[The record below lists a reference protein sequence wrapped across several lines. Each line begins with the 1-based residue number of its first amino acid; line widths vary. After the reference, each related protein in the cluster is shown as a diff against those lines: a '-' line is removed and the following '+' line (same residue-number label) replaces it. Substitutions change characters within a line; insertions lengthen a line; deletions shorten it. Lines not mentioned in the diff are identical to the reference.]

1 MAINNAA
8 DASVRSRDLDNAVKE
23 IERWLIHSMLG
34 DVLLTDIFSK
44 FSQKI
49 DHSLFPLLRS
59 HMTMRQMHP
68 FIDNTDH
75 TWHRTGELST
85 SSRPRTLI
93 AEPNWTQ
100 SPLFHMLANT
110 LPEYRCDLTRPDVVE
125 RYPIFSKFAE
135 DGGTDYI
142 AFLSPFGNEENAL
155 KQQDGIIAS
164 WLTDQQGGFT
174 EEEIAALRRLVSLF
188 FVAARIFKREQT
200 LHDVLSAY
208 LGPAAA
214 HQIMEGKHQRG
225 DGDVI
230 QAVIWI
236 CDLRGSSALA
246 DQLEM
251 PAYLALLNQ
260 FFESM
265 AEAVMAEGGEVLK
278 FMGDGFLAIF
288 PTMDGTA
295 ISDAAQR
302 ALNAARKGA
311 EALANQPSDA
321 ARLKFGIG
329 IHHGDVMFGNIGAR
343 ERLDFSVIGP
353 AVNMASRLQDLTKK
367 LNVKLLVSS
376 SVADQVAIDWQ
387 RFPPQSVSGLK
398 NPIEVLTPAWPEIIS
413 DHNP

>member
-1 MAINNAA
+1 
-8 DASVRSRDLDNAVKE
+8 
-23 IERWLIHSMLG
+23 
-34 DVLLTDIFSK
+34 
-44 FSQKI
+44 
-49 DHSLFPLLRS
+49 
-59 HMTMRQMHP
+59 
-68 FIDNTDH
+68 
-75 TWHRTGELST
+75 
-85 SSRPRTLI
+85 
-93 AEPNWTQ
+93 
-100 SPLFHMLANT
+100 
-110 LPEYRCDLTRPDVVE
+110 
-125 RYPIFSKFAE
+125 
-135 DGGTDYI
+135 
-142 AFLSPFGNEENAL
+142 
-155 KQQDGIIAS
+155 
-164 WLTDQQGGFT
+164 
-174 EEEIAALRRLVSLF
+174 
-188 FVAARIFKREQT
+188 
-200 LHDVLSAY
+200 
-208 LGPAAA
+208 
-214 HQIMEGKHQRG
+214 MEGKHQRG

-321 ARLKFGIG
+321 AKLKFGIG

-376 SVADQVAIDWQ
+376 SVADQVTIDWR